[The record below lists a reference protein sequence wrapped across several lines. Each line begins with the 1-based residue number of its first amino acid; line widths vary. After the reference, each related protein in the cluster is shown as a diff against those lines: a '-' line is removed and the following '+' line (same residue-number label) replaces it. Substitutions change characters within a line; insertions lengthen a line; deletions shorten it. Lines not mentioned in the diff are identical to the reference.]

1 MNEWERAAR
10 MAERYKKIYHPGM
23 RIELIEMGD
32 DPQKIPSG
40 TRGTVVGVDDIGNI
54 LMKWDNGRS
63 LSLIPGEDSF
73 QTLTPEQIY
82 EEKLEK
88 MHDDFIN
95 AVNHEVIP
103 KINWK
108 EFAEAQAVKDNSY
121 AAGILAE
128 LHNAYVGA
136 YGSDVIDR
144 EMGMLQV
151 PALINANDGLIY
163 PALVCI
169 DTESSGEHWGTTFFS
184 PRGIFE
190 QNGV

>member
-1 MNEWERAAR
+1 
-10 MAERYKKIYHPGM
+10 M

-88 MHDDFIN
+88 MHNDFIN

-103 KINWK
+103 KINHRCRY
-108 EFAEAQAVKDNSY
+108 EIRQLRSGAHQTRSASRIDN
-121 AAGILAE
+121 AFRRDE
-128 LHNAYVGA
+128 R
-136 YGSDVIDR
+136 SDR
-144 EMGMLQV
+144 R
-151 PALINANDGLIY
+151 P
-163 PALVCI
+163 
-169 DTESSGEHWGTTFFS
+169 SW
-184 PRGIFE
+184 
-190 QNGV
+190 